1 MVNQENAKTSVA
13 GLRDRVGTGLD
24 LPVKQVGEK
33 RAEKLL
39 AVEEEGSASPLPE
52 KVLLFHRE
60 HLQ

>member
-13 GLRDRVGTGLD
+13 GLCVRVGTGLD

-39 AVEEEGSASPLPE
+39 AVEEEVQVHFLRRYSLGTPPCI
-52 KVLLFHRE
+52 R
-60 HLQ
+60 